1 MKKGLFLLGQDKA
14 AANYYPVFNP
24 HTEDLIGEAADCT
37 PSEMS
42 EAIKEADKAYKNMK
56 TLTSNE
62 KARILFRAATI
73 LQDRKEE
80 AARIISQ
87 EACKPII
94 AARTEVQRTIQ
105 TLQFSGEE
113 TKRMNGEYLQLDAA
127 EGGEGRDAYTLHES
141 IGVVGA
147 ITPFNFPL
155 NLVTHKVGPAIA
167 GGNTIVV
174 KPAEQTPFSSL
185 LLAEILNEA
194 GLPPG
199 AIAIVPGDGKSLG
212 EVMLKDERV
221 KKISFTGSPEIGKLL
236 KAEAGLKKMT
246 LELGSNSPMYV
257 DQSCRDE
264 ISEVA
269 EKAVKGAFTY
279 NGQVCLSTQR
289 IYVHKEIF
297 ESFVRSCSEKTAL
310 LRFGDPL
317 EENTEVSSLINKK
330 SQQRL
335 YEWIKEAE
343 AEGAEVLT
351 GGKKVGNGLEPTI
364 LSSVSSSSSISCKE
378 AFGPVV
384 IINKVQNSEEAL
396 EQMNNSRFGLNAG
409 IFTNDLKQAVDMAH
423 RVEAGQVLI
432 NDVPTLRFDHMP
444 YGGVKDSGYGREG
457 VKYAIEEMTELKMI
471 SIKYR

>member
-1 MKKGLFLLGQDKA
+1 MKKGWFLLGKTQA
-14 AANYYPVFNP
+14 AANYYQVFNP
-24 HTEDLIGEAADCT
+24 HTENLIGEAAEST
-37 PSEMS
+37 PAEMH
-42 EAIKEADKAYKNMK
+42 EAIKEANEAYEKMK

-62 KARILFRAATI
+62 RAVILFRAAEI
-73 LQDRKEE
+73 LQNRKEDG
-80 AARIISQ
+80 ARIISQ
-87 EACKPII
+87 EACKPVT

-113 TKRMNGEYLQLDAA
+113 AKRMNGEYIQLDAA
-127 EGGEGRDAYTLHES
+127 EGGEGRDAYTIHEP

-167 GGNTIVV
+167 AGNTIVV

-185 LLAEILNEA
+185 LLAEILTEA
-194 GLPPG
+194 GLPSG

-212 EVMLKDERV
+212 EVMLHDERV

-236 KAEAGLKKMT
+236 KAKAGLKKMT
-246 LELGSNSPMYV
+246 LELGSNSPMYI
-257 DQSCRDE
+257 DQSCCEE
-264 ISEVA
+264 INEVA
-269 EKAVKGAFTY
+269 EKAVKGAFAY

-289 IYVHKEIF
+289 IYVHAEVF
-297 ESFVRSCSEKTAL
+297 QDFVRRCSEKTAL
-310 LRFGDPL
+310 LQFGDPL
-317 EENTEVSSLINKK
+317 EESTEVSSLINKK

-335 YEWIKEAE
+335 YEWVKEAE
-343 AEGAEVLT
+343 TEGAEILA
-351 GGKKVGNGLEPTI
+351 GGKKTGNGLEPTI
-364 LSSVSSSSSISCKE
+364 LLNVPSSSSISCKE

-384 IINKVQNSEEAL
+384 IINKVQDSEEAL

-409 IFTNDLKQAVDMAH
+409 VFTNDLKQALDMAH
-423 RVEAGQVLI
+423 RIEAGQVLV

-471 SIKYR
+471 SLKYR

>member
-1 MKKGLFLLGQDKA
+1 MKKGLFLSGEDKA
-14 AANYYPVFNP
+14 AEKYYSVFNP
-24 HTEDLIGEAADCT
+24 HTEGLIGEAADCT

-42 EAIKEADKAYKNMK
+42 KAIEKAEEAYKKMK
-56 TLTSNE
+56 ALTSNE
-62 KARILFRAATI
+62 KAGILFRAATI
-73 LQDRKEE
+73 LRDREEE

-87 EACKPII
+87 EACKPVT
-94 AARTEVQRTIQ
+94 AARTEVQRTVQ

-167 GGNTIVV
+167 AGNTIVV
-174 KPAEQTPFSSL
+174 KPAEQTPFSSM
-185 LLAEILNEA
+185 LLAEILSEA
-194 GLPPG
+194 GLHPG
-199 AIAIVPGDGKSLG
+199 AIAIVSGDGKTLG
-212 EVMLKDERV
+212 EVMLKDERI
-221 KKISFTGSPEIGKLL
+221 KKISFTGSPEVGKLL

-257 DQSCRDE
+257 DQSCRGE
-264 ISEVA
+264 VSEVA
-269 EKAVKGAFTY
+269 EKSVKGAFAY

-289 IYVHKEIF
+289 IYVHEEIF
-297 ESFVRSCSEKTAL
+297 DEFIQECSEKTARL
-310 LRFGDPL
+310 QFGDPL
-317 EENTEVSSLINKK
+317 EESTEVSSLINKK

-335 YEWIKEAE
+335 YEWIKEAK
-343 AEGAEVLT
+343 AEGAEVLA
-351 GGKKVGNGLEPTI
+351 GGEKVGNGLEPTI
-364 LSSVSSSSSISCKE
+364 LSNASSTSFISCKE

-384 IINKVQNSEEAL
+384 IINKVKNSEEAL

-409 IFTNDLKQAVDMAH
+409 VFTNDLKQAVDMAH
-423 RVEAGQVLI
+423 RIEAGQVLI